1 MIWLT
6 ILGMTAATYLPRLLP
21 FLIGRRVKLPEAIRR
36 WLEFFPFAV
45 LGALVIPGILTA
57 VPDPRWLGAA
67 AGLAAALLALAT
79 RNVTLVVVATIA
91 ITFVLQR
98 LF

>member
-21 FLIGRRVKLPEAIRR
+21 FLIGSRVKLPETIRR

-45 LGALVIPGILTA
+45 LGALIIPGILNAT
-57 VPDPRWLGAA
+57 PEHRWLGAA
-67 AGLAAALLALAT
+67 AALAAAGLSLLT
-79 RNVTLVVVATIA
+79 RNVTLIVLAAIA
-91 ITFVLQR
+91 ITFALQR
-98 LF
+98 LV

>member
-1 MIWLT
+1 MIWIT

-21 FLIGRRVKLPEAIRR
+21 FLIGSRVKLPEAIRR

-57 VPDPRWLGAA
+57 APGSRLTL
-67 AGLAAALLALAT
+67 AGPE
-79 RNVTLVVVATIA
+79 
-91 ITFVLQR
+91 
-98 LF
+98 